1 MDAVRIILLFGSNF
15 EEFYNRQS
23 NEARRK
29 IDHVL
34 KLIAH
39 IEKVPKKFLK
49 YVESTDGLYEIRI
62 SFGNAT
68 LRIFCFFDS
77 ERKLILLNGVVKK
90 KEKLPK
96 NELVLAEKCKK
107 EYFNQKSTGA

>member
-1 MDAVRIILLFGSNF
+1 MDAVRIIRFFGSNF

-23 NEARRK
+23 KGAKRK

-39 IEKVPKKFLK
+39 IEKVPIKFLK
-49 YVESTDGLYEIRI
+49 HVENTDGLYEIRI
-62 SFGNAT
+62 SFGNAA

-77 ERKLILLNGVVKK
+77 ERKLIVLNGFVKK

-96 NELVLAEKCKK
+96 NELVFAEKRKK
-107 EYFNQKSTGA
+107 EYFIQKSTGA